1 MVRIGNYSH
10 QLPLVVFQAEG
21 PSYCVGLDRQK
32 ASAVAR
38 LICASLAAAPCRA
51 DGRSEE
57 KTSAGRWF
65 IHRPALFHLL
75 RERIQQHV
83 DSDSE
88 CILPNITSALHRV
101 LALHCTA

>member
-1 MVRIGNYSH
+1 MRIGNCSH

-65 IHRPALFHLL
+65 IHRPALFDLL
-75 RERIQQHV
+75 RERKQ
-83 DSDSE
+83 
-88 CILPNITSALHRV
+88 
-101 LALHCTA
+101 